1 VLKPPPRSNALA
13 EQHWHFWI
21 LKLGFICWICG
32 VFVTEKAKFHRV
44 YSETHDSQLNGV
56 ESAEHSTNQS
66 LLLLVTLEL
75 VSLGL
80 VRGTTNIGFA
90 LGARLCAGA
99 L

>member
-1 VLKPPPRSNALA
+1 M
-13 EQHWHFWI
+13 
-21 LKLGFICWICG
+21 
-32 VFVTEKAKFHRV
+32 FVTEKAKLHRV

-80 VRGTTNIGFA
+80 VSGTASTGFV
-90 LGARLCAGA
+90 LGARLCTAA